1 MLKEI
6 LAISGRPGLYRLV
19 KYGKNVII
27 VENITDKKRGTASS
41 RDKVISLG
49 DISMYTD
56 SEDKPLGEIL
66 EVIKTKYDAKP
77 LDMAKY
83 KEPSA
88 LQAFFKEI
96 VPNFDVDRVYNT
108 DIKKLI
114 SWYNILINSGMTDI
128 LPKEEEKSEEE
139 KTEDVKEEKKAEE

>member
-27 VENITDKKRGTASS
+27 VENITDKKRSTAYS

-49 DISMYTD
+49 DISMYTE
-56 SEDKPLGEIL
+56 SGDKPLGEIL

-77 LDMAKY
+77 IDIANY
-83 KEPSA
+83 KEADA

-96 VPNFDVDRVYNT
+96 VPDFDVDRVYNT

-114 SWYNILINSGMTDI
+114 NWYNLLINSGMTDF
-128 LPKEEEKSEEE
+128 LPKEEEKAEEE
-139 KTEDVKEEKKAEE
+139 KEDKKTEE

>member
-27 VENITDKKRGTASS
+27 VENITDKKRGIASS

-49 DISMYTD
+49 DISMYTE
-56 SEDKPLGEIL
+56 SGDKPLGEIL

-77 LDMAKY
+77 LDVAKY
-83 KEPSA
+83 KEPEA
-88 LQAFFKEI
+88 LQAFFKEV
-96 VPNFDVDRVYNT
+96 VPDFDVDRVYNT

-114 SWYNILINSGMTDI
+114 NWYNFLINSGMTDF
-128 LPKEEEKSEEE
+128 LPKEEETAEEE
-139 KTEDVKEEKKAEE
+139 KDADK

>member
-56 SEDKPLGEIL
+56 SGDKPLGEIL
-66 EVIKTKYDAKP
+66 EVIKKKYDAKP
-77 LDMAKY
+77 IDATKY
-83 KEPSA
+83 KEPEA

-96 VPNFDVDRVYNT
+96 VPDFDVDRVYNT

-114 SWYNILINSGMTDI
+114 NWYNFLINGGITDF
-128 LPKEEEKSEEE
+128 LPKEEENAEE
-139 KTEDVKEEKKAEE
+139 VKEEKKTEE

>member
-6 LAISGRPGLYRLV
+6 LAISGRPGLYRLI

-27 VENITDKKRGTASS
+27 VENITDKKRSTAYS

-56 SEDKPLGEIL
+56 SGDKPLGEIL

-77 LDMAKY
+77 IDIANY
-83 KEPSA
+83 KDPEA

-96 VPNFDVDRVYNT
+96 VPNFDVDRVYST

-114 SWYNILINSGMTDI
+114 NWYNFLINSGMTDF
-128 LPKEEEKSEEE
+128 LPKEEEKAEEI
-139 KTEDVKEEKKAEE
+139 KEEKKTEE

>member
-27 VENITDKKRGTASS
+27 VENITDKKRSTAYS

-49 DISMYTD
+49 DISMYTE
-56 SEDKPLGEIL
+56 SGDKPLGEIL

-77 LDMAKY
+77 IDIANY
-83 KEPSA
+83 KEADA

-96 VPNFDVDRVYNT
+96 VPDFDVDRVYNT

-114 SWYNILINSGMTDI
+114 NWYNLLINSGMTDF
-128 LPKEEEKSEEE
+128 LPKEEEKAEE
-139 KTEDVKEEKKAEE
+139 VKQEKKAE

>member
-27 VENITDKKRGTASS
+27 VENITDKKRSTAYS

-49 DISMYTD
+49 DISMYTE
-56 SEDKPLGEIL
+56 SGDKPLGEIL
-66 EVIKTKYDAKP
+66 EVIKTRYDAKP
-77 LDMAKY
+77 LDIAKY
-83 KEPSA
+83 KEADA

-96 VPNFDVDRVYNT
+96 VPDFDVDRVYNT

-114 SWYNILINSGMTDI
+114 NWYNLLINSGMTDF
-128 LPKEEEKSEEE
+128 LPKEEEKAEEE
-139 KTEDVKEEKKAEE
+139 KDDKKTEE

>member
-27 VENITDKKRGTASS
+27 VENITDKKRSTAHS

-49 DISMYTD
+49 DISMYT
-56 SEDKPLGEIL
+56 ENGDKPLGEIL
-66 EVIKTKYDAKP
+66 EAIKTKYDAKP
-77 LDMAKY
+77 LDVANY
-83 KEPSA
+83 KEPEA
-88 LQAFFKEI
+88 IQAFFKEI
-96 VPNFDVDRVYNT
+96 VPDFDADRVYNT

-114 SWYNILINSGMTDI
+114 NWYNFLINSGMTDF
-128 LPKEEEKSEEE
+128 LPKEEENTEEE
-139 KTEDVKEEKKAEE
+139 KEEKKTEK

>member
-27 VENITDKKRGTASS
+27 VENITDKKRSTAYS

-49 DISMYTD
+49 DISMYTE
-56 SEDKPLGEIL
+56 SGDKPLGEIL
-66 EVIKTKYDAKP
+66 EVIKSKYDAKP
-77 LDMAKY
+77 LDIAKY
-83 KEPSA
+83 KEVDA

-96 VPNFDVDRVYNT
+96 VPDFDVDRVYNT

-114 SWYNILINSGMTDI
+114 NWYNLLINSGMTDF
-128 LPKEEEKSEEE
+128 LPKEEEKAEEE
-139 KTEDVKEEKKAEE
+139 KEDKKTEE

>member
-27 VENITDKKRGTASS
+27 IENITDKKRGTAHS

-49 DISMYTD
+49 DISMYTE
-56 SEDKPLGEIL
+56 SGDKPLGEIL

-77 LDMAKY
+77 LDAAKY
-83 KEPSA
+83 KEADA

-96 VPNFDVDRVYNT
+96 VPDFDTDRVYNT

-114 SWYNILINSGMTDI
+114 SWYNILINSGMTDF
-128 LPKEEEKSEEE
+128 LPKEEEKE
-139 KTEDVKEEKKAEE
+139 VKEEKEDKEQKAD

>member
-27 VENITDKKRGTASS
+27 VENITDKKRSTAYS

-49 DISMYTD
+49 DISMYTE
-56 SEDKPLGEIL
+56 SGDKPLGEIL

-77 LDMAKY
+77 LDIAKY
-83 KEPSA
+83 KEADA

-96 VPNFDVDRVYNT
+96 VPDFDVDRVYNT

-114 SWYNILINSGMTDI
+114 NWYNLLINSGITDF
-128 LPKEEEKSEEE
+128 LPKEEEKAEEE
-139 KTEDVKEEKKAEE
+139 KEDKKTEE

>member
-6 LAISGRPGLYRLV
+6 LAISGRPGLYRLI

-27 VENITDKKRGTASS
+27 VENITDKKRSTAYS

-56 SEDKPLGEIL
+56 SGDKPLGEIL

-77 LDMAKY
+77 IDIANY
-83 KEPSA
+83 KDPET

-96 VPNFDVDRVYNT
+96 VPNFDVDRVYST

-114 SWYNILINSGMTDI
+114 NWYNFLINSGMTDF
-128 LPKEEEKSEEE
+128 LPKEEEKAEE
-139 KTEDVKEEKKAEE
+139 VKEEKKTEE

>member
-6 LAISGRPGLYRLV
+6 LAISGRPWLYRLV

-49 DISMYTD
+49 DISMYTG
-56 SEDKPLGEIL
+56 SGDKPLGEIL
-66 EVIKTKYDAKP
+66 EVIKKKYDAKP
-77 LDMAKY
+77 IDATKY
-83 KEPSA
+83 KEPEA

-96 VPNFDVDRVYNT
+96 VPDFDVDRVYNT

-114 SWYNILINSGMTDI
+114 NWYNFLINGGITDF
-128 LPKEEEKSEEE
+128 LPKEEENTEE
-139 KTEDVKEEKKAEE
+139 VKEEKKTEE

>member
-19 KYGKNVII
+19 KYGNNIII
-27 VENITDKKRGTASS
+27 VENITDKKRSTAHS

-49 DISMYTD
+49 DISMYTQ
-56 SEDKPLGEIL
+56 SGDKPLGEIL

-77 LDMAKY
+77 LDVAKY
-83 KEPSA
+83 KEADA

-96 VPNFDVDRVYNT
+96 VPDFDVDRVYNT

-114 SWYNILINSGMTDI
+114 SWYNLLINSGMTDF
-128 LPKEEEKSEEE
+128 LPKEEEKAEEE
-139 KTEDVKEEKKAEE
+139 KDEKKTEE

>member
-27 VENITDKKRGTASS
+27 VENLTDKKRSTAHQ

-49 DISMYTD
+49 DISMYTE
-56 SEDKPLGEIL
+56 SGDKPLAEVL
-66 EVIKTKYDAKP
+66 EAVKAKYDAKP
-77 LDMAKY
+77 LNAADY
-83 KEPSA
+83 KEPQA
-88 LQAFFKEI
+88 LQDFFKSV
-96 VPNFDVDRVYNT
+96 VPDFDVDRVYNT

-114 SWYNILINSGMTDI
+114 NWYNILINSGMTDF
-128 LPKEEEKSEEE
+128 LPKEEEEP
-139 KTEDVKEEKKAEE
+139 KTDDTKE

>member
-27 VENITDKKRGTASS
+27 VENITDKKRSTAYS

-49 DISMYTD
+49 DISMYTE
-56 SEDKPLGEIL
+56 SGDKPLGEIL

-77 LDMAKY
+77 LDIAKY
-83 KEPSA
+83 KEADA

-96 VPNFDVDRVYNT
+96 VPDFDVDRVYNT

-114 SWYNILINSGMTDI
+114 NWYNLLINSGMTDF
-128 LPKEEEKSEEE
+128 LPKEEEKAEEAKE
-139 KTEDVKEEKKAEE
+139 DKKTEE

>member
-27 VENITDKKRGTASS
+27 VENITDKKRSTAYS

-49 DISMYTD
+49 DISMYTE
-56 SEDKPLGEIL
+56 SGDKPLGEIL

-77 LDMAKY
+77 LDIAKY
-83 KEPSA
+83 KEADA

-96 VPNFDVDRVYNT
+96 VPDFDVDRVYNT

-114 SWYNILINSGMTDI
+114 NWYNLLINSGMTDF
-128 LPKEEEKSEEE
+128 LPKEEEKA
-139 KTEDVKEEKKAEE
+139 KEEKEDKKTEE